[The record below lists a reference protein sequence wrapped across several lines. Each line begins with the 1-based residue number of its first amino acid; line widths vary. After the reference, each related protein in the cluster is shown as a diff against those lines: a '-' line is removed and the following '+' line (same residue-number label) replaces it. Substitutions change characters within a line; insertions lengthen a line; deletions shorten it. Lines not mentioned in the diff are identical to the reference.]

1 MMKGTGPRYCPSI
14 EDKIV
19 RFDDKPRHQIFLD
32 PEGRQTEEVYIQ
44 GLSTSLPE
52 NIQEDMLKSIPG
64 LENAEMMRAG
74 YAIEYDAIQSTDLYP
89 TLETKKIP
97 GLYTAGQINGTS
109 GYEEA
114 AGQGIMAWI
123 NAALSAQGKEPFI
136 LDRSQA
142 YIGVLIDDLVTKG
155 TREPYRLLTSHAEYR
170 LLLRH
175 DNADLRLTEHG
186 HRLGLISDERYE
198 RFTEKVAQIE
208 SERKRLSKTIIKIND
223 EVQAILKEANSTP
236 LKDATRETEL
246 LKRPEVTYGMIERMT
261 EEQDLHPEVKEQVE
275 IQIKYEGY
283 IKKSNEQV

>member
-1 MMKGTGPRYCPSI
+1 MMKGTGPRYCPSF

-19 RFDDKPRHQIFLD
+19 RFDDKPRHQIFLE

-52 NIQEDMLKSIPG
+52 NIQEDMLKSILG
-64 LENAEMMRAG
+64 QENAEMIREG
-74 YAIEYDAIQSTDLYP
+74 YVIEYDAIQSRDLYT

-114 AGQGIMAWI
+114 AGQGIMAGI

-155 TREPYRLLTSHAEYR
+155 TREPYRL
-170 LLLRH
+170 
-175 DNADLRLTEHG
+175 
-186 HRLGLISDERYE
+186 
-198 RFTEKVAQIE
+198 
-208 SERKRLSKTIIKIND
+208 
-223 EVQAILKEANSTP
+223 
-236 LKDATRETEL
+236 
-246 LKRPEVTYGMIERMT
+246 
-261 EEQDLHPEVKEQVE
+261 
-275 IQIKYEGY
+275 
-283 IKKSNEQV
+283 

>member
-1 MMKGTGPRYCPSI
+1 
-14 EDKIV
+14 
-19 RFDDKPRHQIFLD
+19 HQIFLE

-74 YAIEYDAIQSTDLYP
+74 YAIEYDAIQSIDLYP

-97 GLYTAGQINGTS
+97 GLCTAGQINGMS

-114 AGQGIMAWI
+114 AGQGIMAGI

-155 TREPYRLLTSHAEYR
+155 TREPYR
-170 LLLRH
+170 
-175 DNADLRLTEHG
+175 
-186 HRLGLISDERYE
+186 
-198 RFTEKVAQIE
+198 
-208 SERKRLSKTIIKIND
+208 
-223 EVQAILKEANSTP
+223 
-236 LKDATRETEL
+236 
-246 LKRPEVTYGMIERMT
+246 
-261 EEQDLHPEVKEQVE
+261 
-275 IQIKYEGY
+275 
-283 IKKSNEQV
+283 